1 MLSASTQPHLLG
13 FSVFD
18 KFYHLLGFSVL
29 DKFYCKTTI
38 NALKTLDRQE
48 PSPGPRMGLGLASK
62 AFYAMKDCCRKTVS
76 NPGGTILHV
85 LVAYSY
91 RNFTS
96 ADIWMGKGKLILIC
110 QCGGEFVKNDDGSLK
125 YAGGEAQAVNVNFET
140 LFDDLKLKVAEVC
153 NLEYKSVSIK
163 YFLPGNT
170 RTLISLANDKDLKRM
185 LDFHGNSVT
194 ADVFVMGIE
203 GFNRDALNI
212 DTNRETVVKVAE
224 SVNHAVAPTAAAT
237 SSPADAASPVGTPP
251 PPHVATGKTA
261 ARKKAARHG
270 RRKTAARKK
279 ATRAADKGPTK
290 QITARKSSAQANID
304 DSTVALHSPVFDTPR
319 ETSHRSTEIDMG
331 ATPADSVKKR
341 RRTASWKIGV
351 NGPTIVSVPDD
362 EGDKSIKRPRK
373 NKSQSL
379 VVYEKKNEI
388 VHGKDDR
395 DPSYL
400 ANSDDVSPEKLVAS
414 WKGGIT
420 GVGQDFKDVSEFRD
434 VLQKY
439 AVAHRFAYRLKKN
452 ETTRAS
458 GRCVSKDCSWRIH
471 ASWVPAAE
479 SFRIK
484 KFINSHSCGG
494 ESWKSAHPAKNWL
507 VNIIKERLRD
517 SPQHKPK
524 EIANGLLRDFG
535 IELNYTQ
542 VWRGIGDA
550 REQLHGSYKESY
562 NQLSWYCEKIVETNP
577 GSFAELVIG
586 DDKRFRSLFI
596 CFQASIHGFQ
606 KGCRPLIFVE
616 STPLKSKHHEVLLT
630 ATALDGDDGFFPVA
644 FAIVDVENDDHWLW
658 FLEQLKSALP
668 NMETITFVSD
678 REKGLKEHLV
688 KVFGNAYHGYSLYH
702 LLESFKKNL
711 KGPFHGDGRG
721 SLPVNFVAAAHAIR
735 LVGFK
740 KFVEQIKQVSSHSYD
755 WVMQIEPEYWTNALF
770 KGERYI
776 QVTQNVAELYIK
788 VMEEARNSTIT
799 QKIGAL
805 VAMITELVNTRKED
819 SSNWCTKLTP
829 SKHEKVQ
836 EEIAHA
842 LGLKVLFSSDTL
854 FEVHDDVNHVV
865 DLNKLECTCLGWKT
879 TGLPCRHA
887 IAVFNSTRRTVYDYC
902 SKYFTV
908 DSYRSTYSESINP
921 VPCGKPAEEE
931 EEEGTESD
939 NVHVLPPCPS
949 RSPNQPKTKEAK
961 REGPAKRVVFC
972 SRCKESGHNKASC
985 KAGL

>member
-1 MLSASTQPHLLG
+1 
-13 FSVFD
+13 
-18 KFYHLLGFSVL
+18 
-29 DKFYCKTTI
+29 
-38 NALKTLDRQE
+38 
-48 PSPGPRMGLGLASK
+48 
-62 AFYAMKDCCRKTVS
+62 
-76 NPGGTILHV
+76 
-85 LVAYSY
+85 
-91 RNFTS
+91 
-96 ADIWMGKGKLILIC
+96 MGKGRLILIC

-125 YAGGEAQAVNVNFET
+125 YDGGEAQAVNVNFET

-170 RTLISLANDKDLKRM
+170 RTLITLANDKDLKRM

-194 ADVFVMGIE
+194 ADVFVTGRE
-203 GFNRDALNI
+203 GFNRDELNI
-212 DTNRETVVKVAE
+212 NTNRETGIKVAE
-224 SVNHAVAPTAAAT
+224 SVNNVVVPMAATT
-237 SSPADAASPVGTPP
+237 SSPVDAASPVRTPP
-251 PPHVATGKTA
+251 PPHVATGRTA
-261 ARKKAARHG
+261 GRKKAG
-270 RRKTAARKK
+270 RRATRKTAARKK
-279 ATRAADKGPTK
+279 ATRAADRAPKGA
-290 QITARKSSAQANID
+290 ITARKSSSQMEID
-304 DSTVALHSPVFDTPR
+304 YSTAAPPSPVSDSPR
-319 ETSHRSTEIDMG
+319 ETAHRSTEIDMG

-351 NGPTIVSVPDD
+351 NGPIIVSVPDD
-362 EGDKSIKRPRK
+362 EGNKSIKRPRK
-373 NKSQSL
+373 SKTQNL
-379 VVYEKKNEI
+379 AADEKKKEI
-388 VHGKDDR
+388 VHWKGDLDV
-395 DPSYL
+395 SNL

-414 WKGGIT
+414 WKDGIT
-420 GVGQDFKDVSEFRD
+420 GVGQEFKDVSEFRD

-458 GRCVSKDCSWRIH
+458 GRCVSKDCPWRIH

-484 KFINSHSCGG
+484 KFNNSHTCGG

-507 VNIIKERLRD
+507 VKIIKERLRD

-550 REQLHGSYKESY
+550 REQLHGSYKEAY
-562 NQLSWYCEKIVETNP
+562 NQLSRYREKIVETNP
-577 GSFAELVIG
+577 GSFAKLVIG
-586 DDKRFRSLFI
+586 DDKRFRSLFVS
-596 CFQASIHGFQ
+596 FQASIHGFQ
-606 KGCRPLIFVE
+606 KGCRSLLFLE
-616 STPLKSKHHEVLLT
+616 STSLKSKYHEVLLT

-644 FAIVDVENDDHWLW
+644 FAIVDVENEEHWLW

-668 NMETITFVSD
+668 NREPITFVSD
-678 REKGLKEHLV
+678 REKGLKENLV
-688 KVFGNAYHGYSLYH
+688 KVFGNAYPGYSLYH

-740 KFVEQIKQVSSHSYD
+740 KFVEQIKLVSSHAYN
-755 WVMQIEPEYWTNALF
+755 WVMQIEPEYWTNASF

-776 QVTQNVAELYIK
+776 QITQNVAELYIK

-805 VAMITELVNTRKED
+805 ISMISELVNTRQAD

-829 SKHEKVQ
+829 SKHEKLQ

-842 LGLKVLFSSDTL
+842 IGLKVLFSSDTL

-887 IAVFNSTRRTVYDYC
+887 IAVFNSTRRTVYEYC

-908 DSYRSTYSESINP
+908 DSYRSTYSESIHP
-921 VPCGKPAEEE
+921 VPCGGKPAEE

-939 NVHVLPPCPS
+939 TVHVLPPCPS
-949 RSPNQPKTKEAK
+949 RLPSQPKTKEAK

-985 KAGL
+985 KAAL

>member
-1 MLSASTQPHLLG
+1 MIARTLNYQNQTRGAGFLFIHHSPLSLIS
-13 FSVFD
+13 
-18 KFYHLLGFSVL
+18 
-29 DKFYCKTTI
+29 
-38 NALKTLDRQE
+38 
-48 PSPGPRMGLGLASK
+48 
-62 AFYAMKDCCRKTVS
+62 
-76 NPGGTILHV
+76 
-85 LVAYSY
+85 
-91 RNFTS
+91 
-96 ADIWMGKGKLILIC
+96 DIWMGKGRLILIC

-125 YAGGEAQAVNVNFET
+125 YDGGEAQAVNVNFET

-170 RTLISLANDKDLKRM
+170 RNLITLANDKDLKRM

-194 ADVFVMGIE
+194 ADVFVTGRE
-203 GFNRDALNI
+203 GFDCDALNI
-212 DTNRETVVKVAE
+212 NTNRETGIKVAE
-224 SVNHAVAPTAAAT
+224 SVNNVVAPMAATT
-237 SSPADAASPVGTPP
+237 SSPVDAASPVGTPSP
-251 PPHVATGKTA
+251 PPHVATGRTA
-261 ARKKAARHG
+261 GRKKAVRRAT
-270 RRKTAARKK
+270 RKTAARKK
-279 ATRAADKGPTK
+279 ATRAADRAPKGA
-290 QITARKSSAQANID
+290 ITARKSSAQTDID
-304 DSTVALHSPVFDTPR
+304 YSTAAPPSPVSDTPR
-319 ETSHRSTEIDMG
+319 ETAHRSTEIDMG

-351 NGPTIVSVPDD
+351 NGPIIVSVPDD
-362 EGDKSIKRPRK
+362 EGNKSIKRPRK
-373 NKSQSL
+373 RKSQNL
-379 VVYEKKNEI
+379 AADEKKKEI
-388 VHGKDDR
+388 VHGKDDLVL
-395 DPSYL
+395 SNL

-414 WKGGIT
+414 WKDGIT
-420 GVGQDFKDVSEFRD
+420 GVGQEFKDVSEFRD

-458 GRCVSKDCSWRIH
+458 GRCVSKDCPWRIH

-484 KFINSHSCGG
+484 KFNNSHTCGG

-507 VNIIKERLRD
+507 VKIIKERLRD

-524 EIANGLLRDFG
+524 EIANGLLQDFG

-542 VWRGIGDA
+542 
-550 REQLHGSYKESY
+550 
-562 NQLSWYCEKIVETNP
+562 
-577 GSFAELVIG
+577 
-586 DDKRFRSLFI
+586 
-596 CFQASIHGFQ
+596 
-606 KGCRPLIFVE
+606 
-616 STPLKSKHHEVLLT
+616 
-630 ATALDGDDGFFPVA
+630 
-644 FAIVDVENDDHWLW
+644 
-658 FLEQLKSALP
+658 
-668 NMETITFVSD
+668 
-678 REKGLKEHLV
+678 
-688 KVFGNAYHGYSLYH
+688 
-702 LLESFKKNL
+702 
-711 KGPFHGDGRG
+711 GPFHGDGRG

-735 LVGFK
+735 LVSFK
-740 KFVEQIKQVSSHSYD
+740 KFLEQIKLVSSHAYN
-755 WVMQIEPEYWTNALF
+755 WVMQIEPEYWTNASF

-776 QVTQNVAELYIK
+776 QITENVAELYIK

-805 VAMITELVNTRKED
+805 ISMISELVNTRQAD

-829 SKHEKVQ
+829 SKHEKLQ

-842 LGLKVLFSSDTL
+842 IGLKVLFSSDTL

-887 IAVFNSTRRTVYDYC
+887 IAVFNSTRRTVYEYC

-921 VPCGKPAEEE
+921 VPCGGKPAEEE

-939 NVHVLPPCPS
+939 AVHVLPPCPS
-949 RSPNQPKTKEAK
+949 RLPSQPKTKEAK

-985 KAGL
+985 KAAL

>member
-1 MLSASTQPHLLG
+1 MKGQDQSSKVHMHL
-13 FSVFD
+13 
-18 KFYHLLGFSVL
+18 
-29 DKFYCKTTI
+29 
-38 NALKTLDRQE
+38 
-48 PSPGPRMGLGLASK
+48 
-62 AFYAMKDCCRKTVS
+62 
-76 NPGGTILHV
+76 
-85 LVAYSY
+85 
-91 RNFTS
+91 
-96 ADIWMGKGKLILIC
+96 
-110 QCGGEFVKNDDGSLK
+110 
-125 YAGGEAQAVNVNFET
+125 
-140 LFDDLKLKVAEVC
+140 
-153 NLEYKSVSIK
+153 
-163 YFLPGNT
+163 
-170 RTLISLANDKDLKRM
+170 
-185 LDFHGNSVT
+185 
-194 ADVFVMGIE
+194 
-203 GFNRDALNI
+203 
-212 DTNRETVVKVAE
+212 ETVVKVAE
-224 SVNHAVAPTAAAT
+224 SVNHAVAPTATAA
-237 SSPADAASPVGTPP
+237 SSPPDAASPVGTPP
-251 PPHVATGKTA
+251 PPPHVATGRTA

-279 ATRAADKGPTK
+279 ATRAVDKGPTR

-304 DSTVALHSPVFDTPR
+304 DSTVAPHSPVSDTPR

-331 ATPADSVKKR
+331 VTPADSVKKR
-341 RRTASWKIGV
+341 RRTTSWKIGV

-373 NKSQSL
+373 NKSQS
-379 VVYEKKNEI
+379 
-388 VHGKDDR
+388 
-395 DPSYL
+395 
-400 ANSDDVSPEKLVAS
+400 
-414 WKGGIT
+414 GIT

-439 AVAHRFAYRLKKN
+439 AVAHRSQLPNR
-452 ETTRAS
+452 S
-458 GRCVSKDCSWRIH
+458 G
-471 ASWVPAAE
+471 
-479 SFRIK
+479 
-484 KFINSHSCGG
+484 
-494 ESWKSAHPAKNWL
+494 
-507 VNIIKERLRD
+507 
-517 SPQHKPK
+517 
-524 EIANGLLRDFG
+524 
-535 IELNYTQ
+535 
-542 VWRGIGDA
+542 
-550 REQLHGSYKESY
+550 
-562 NQLSWYCEKIVETNP
+562 
-577 GSFAELVIG
+577 
-586 DDKRFRSLFI
+586 
-596 CFQASIHGFQ
+596 
-606 KGCRPLIFVE
+606 
-616 STPLKSKHHEVLLT
+616 LKSSLIPTRVEGNRGSLLTLQKIVLLT

-776 QVTQNVAELYIK
+776 QITQNVAELYIK

-799 QKIGAL
+799 LKIGAL
-805 VAMITELVNTRKED
+805 VSMITELVNTRQED

-865 DLNKLECTCLGWKT
+865 DLNKLECTCLGWKS

-985 KAGL
+985 KAAL